1 MSDKKSDKYN
11 YSIAFM
17 KFFFSFCV
25 VCAHFWQMLS
35 IDVFPI
41 SIMGMM
47 TNAAAPSFFVI
58 SFYLTGKTYRSKEE
72 SLLANRLLRLSVPQI
87 SWAVIYFTS
96 FTVIGMILNVIKI
109 PNDFVIRFTKKDL
122 LLQALFGSDRY
133 LCPQFWYQF
142 VLIVFTILIWCIYRF
157 CEKYAVKILIFLG
170 LLALFL
176 QYSGINYRLFCR
188 FEFEFW
194 YPLGRLAESLPFAV
208 VGVLLLHHAIPAK
221 TRKHRYYAVFI
232 TALLIMILS
241 YIKIIPDPEYG
252 FDYCG
257 IQLIIFTISVF
268 ILFYAIPFEKL
279 TDPLKLALKVLS
291 KYSFGVFCIHLG
303 IGMIWERI
311 ICYYLNIN
319 TGSFIECVMIYSV
332 SLALAVLIY
341 KIPVRFTKLLVT

>member
-1 MSDKKSDKYN
+1 
-11 YSIAFM
+11 M

-25 VCAHFWQMLS
+25 VCAHYWQTLS
-35 IDVFPI
+35 IDDFPV

-58 SFYLTGKTYRSKEE
+58 SFYLTGKTYRSKDR
-72 SLLANRLLRLSVPQI
+72 SLLAKRLLRLSVPQI
-87 SWAVIYFTS
+87 SWAVIYFTV

-142 VLIVFTILIWCIYRF
+142 VLIVFTILIWLIFRF
-157 CEKYAVKILIFLG
+157 CDKYAVKILIILG

-176 QYSGINYRLFCR
+176 QYSEINYRLFCR

-194 YPLGRLAESLPFAV
+194 YPMGRLAESLPYAV
-208 VGVLLLHHAIPAK
+208 VGVLLLHRAIPAK

-232 TALLIMILS
+232 TAVLIMILS
-241 YIKIIPDPEYG
+241 YTKFIPDPEYG
-252 FDYCG
+252 FNYCG
-257 IQLIIFTISVF
+257 IQLIVFTISVF
-268 ILFYAIPFEKL
+268 ILIYAIPFEKL
-279 TDPLKLALKVLS
+279 HDPIKLALIVLS

-303 IGMIWERI
+303 IGMVWERI
-311 ICYYLNIN
+311 ICYYLYIN
-319 TGSFIECVMIYSV
+319 TGSFIECVMIYLV
-332 SLALAVLIY
+332 SLALSILIY
-341 KIPVRFTKLLVT
+341 KIPVKFTKLLVT